1 MNQQLAQINIAHIIA
16 PMDSPV
22 MAGFVNNLDNI
33 NALAES
39 SEGFIWRLKGEGND
53 ATSLRIYN
61 NDFLIVNMSVWQD
74 ADTLFNFVYKTMH
87 VEIYKTP

>member
-1 MNQQLAQINIAHIIA
+1 MNQQLAQINIANIIA

-22 MAGFVNNLDNI
+22 MVGFVNNLDNI

-61 NDFLIVNMSVWQD
+61 NDF
-74 ADTLFNFVYKTMH
+74 FNCEHECVAGCRYDFQLCL
-87 VEIYKTP
+87 